1 MLCYTNKTECHRQT
15 EKERE
20 TERCSQGNSQQTD
33 RRIWVPG
40 NALHSSAHL
49 DRLHTT
55 RRTDLPES
63 DRAIITSCE
72 QGGERLQ
79 SRPHSMNPSKG
90 CMFYLNI
97 TFKLGFQEVLWPQH
111 RKLKE
116 KKIKMN
122 MEFKKNLK
130 NPKQVVFR
138 KNFKDRVVKSIIMD
152 TLWQYSRS
160 LQNTDSWIKYL
171 FPDTNSKTTGLRL
184 SNKYTKESVNG

>member
-1 MLCYTNKTECHRQT
+1 MSQADGER
-15 EKERE
+15 ERE

-79 SRPHSMNPSKG
+79 SRPHSMNSSKG

-116 KKIKMN
+116 KIKMN
-122 MEFKKNLK
+122 MEFKKKIKIQSRLFLGRISK
-130 NPKQVVFR
+130 TESWKLE
-138 KNFKDRVVKSIIMD
+138 SIIMD
-152 TLWQYSRS
+152 ILWQYSRS

>member
-1 MLCYTNKTECHRQT
+1 MSQADGER
-15 EKERE
+15 ERE

-122 MEFKKNLK
+122 MEFKKK
-130 NPKQVVFR
+130 
-138 KNFKDRVVKSIIMD
+138 FKKI
-152 TLWQYSRS
+152 
-160 LQNTDSWIKYL
+160 QNRLFLGRISKTESWKALSWILCGSTVGLYKTQTPESNTYFL
-171 FPDTNSKTTGLRL
+171 ILIQRRLDSAFPINTPRK
-184 SNKYTKESVNG
+184 V

>member
-1 MLCYTNKTECHRQT
+1 MSQADGER
-15 EKERE
+15 ERE

-79 SRPHSMNPSKG
+79 SRPHSMNSSKG
-90 CMFYLNI
+90 CIFYLNI

-116 KKIKMN
+116 KIKMN
-122 MEFKKNLK
+122 MEFKKKKK

-138 KNFKDRVVKSIIMD
+138 KNFKDRVVEIGKHYHG
-152 TLWQYSRS
+152 YSVAVQSVFTKHR
-160 LQNTDSWIKYL
+160 LLNQILISWY
-171 FPDTNSKTTGLRL
+171 
-184 SNKYTKESVNG
+184 